1 MGWSNL
7 LLRKQLFKAFDLD
20 GHGDIN
26 FTEFCEG
33 YSAMLRGTVPELLDF
48 AWRVYKVSGGNP
60 DQMPLSDVY
69 TVYRLALA
77 GLEEVRKMQGSN
89 AGGLSEDTRF
99 PDRAARQTLEGI
111 WGDRQAPLT
120 RDEFKSM
127 VMRHRK
133 MVDCLIPG
141 FELIPQDP
149 LHRAAESGELKECQH
164 LLKVD
169 KLDVDGRDAISFPTT
184 PLHLACKYGH
194 VDVMQE
200 LLDSGANA
208 RLLSTEGD
216 SCLNIAVRYNRHAAV
231 ELLINAKM
239 DVTLQNT
246 SGKTCFHTAAEAGNY
261 KPLRSLL
268 PCLEKRLT
276 SLKDKNG
283 WTPLHEAAATDNW
296 TVLGIV
302 IEFDQ
307 LAPHEVDTRDH
318 RGRTPLH
325 IAAEHRSLRVARKLV
340 ELGASCHTTD
350 MQGLSILNTAARV
363 FDNEAMIALVLGDT
377 QTDVNL
383 TDNDGVTPLMA
394 CVEVEDVK
402 MLRTL
407 LASKADTNI
416 QEHGTFR
423 TALHRAV
430 LRNWLDGVD
439 ALLGPAANTKIL
451 RDAERCTP
459 LDYARTDEIFE
470 LIRDYVERLY
480 PKYDPVDHPVNFI
493 FALVFDEGR
502 WELQTEGEHA
512 GERVLKRRKVSK
524 AVAAKRVEHNMIDKE
539 SIKRQ
544 LRKAH
549 LVVYE
554 ETVRIQEYILGVVPG
569 DIREYAFIRIGAPLY
584 RLQQEATK
592 MRLSMRRTDI
602 DRFEDYFID
611 ESSYP
616 KTGFHKFSMGEGQ
629 KLVLNIIQAVPS
641 NEAQLVIDSVT
652 KGREPHTAGIT
663 LSYYKK
669 YHVIS
674 DAFVLHEPHA
684 REKVYAV
691 WDFKNLMSRRYWQ
704 QQLLEYYSNS
714 KFNAYQSLTVIRE
727 YFGVK
732 FSFYCG
738 FLSHYTN
745 YLVPPAIAG
754 IIAFGIE
761 FLPSAYESM
770 TANDADDN
778 QKFDDQYDHPMLFA
792 YGFFIAVWL
801 GTVVTGWNTKER
813 ELAFKWN
820 VDSFEMTPTPN
831 PLSTAPVRL
840 QFVDGT
846 WKYRSIMTKAQRKAQ
861 RWYIATVTIPV
872 TLFFIG
878 LVALNMYFTWWL
890 NKLVDDKESLHDN
903 FHVAGFKKRNLKG
916 TLAQYAVTGL
926 NALIIVILNVTYG
939 NTAEDMLNKENHE
952 SIQSMETSL
961 SVRLLV
967 FNFFNTYTPLFYYTY
982 YEQELDKAASM
993 LASIMVIGQIVGNVS
1008 EYLMPYLE
1016 GRKPEAKK
1024 IAERE
1029 AKLLKKA
1036 KKAYEKKHGR
1046 VALNRA
1052 RHLAIVPGGA
1062 GAAAEAGGAKGGDA
1076 ASLLASAGIDLE
1088 KGARRG
1094 GDEGEPSIVETF
1106 SPARDEIQSD
1116 QPTAAVEF
1124 VEVMIQFGLV
1134 AMFGAV
1140 WPLAALLAFINN
1152 FFEIRL
1158 DIWKFCNFVR
1168 RPLGEKAPNI
1178 GAFWNT
1184 VFELFAVMGIT
1195 NHCFMCCVASD
1206 TMREYFFPNI
1216 TMLQR
1221 GFAAFVAENVLLL
1234 IYFVIR
1240 VRNRSKEVDWIAA
1253 KKREPLRFIRD
1264 AYRAGNA
1271 LRERRY
1277 RMLLQN
1283 PATPFARVCQAEDI
1297 DEGAAT
1303 RYLKIVRYIDSLD
1316 EEQRNFL
1323 LYDSTSTI
1331 QSLVNTVS
1339 MQTRAGLWKDLDE
1352 RPTAAGLLRELVPVT
1367 NVRQSYIIGKKVRE
1381 SAYHIWSTK
1390 RNVTVM
1396 GSRAATIM
1404 IIRQFACIENK
1415 CTMPQAERYCRL
1427 VRFIDRMSGG
1437 DPWRHVD
1444 ELDEE
1449 NPLGLMQVLAT
1460 IAEKEAEG
1468 GDDGEP
1474 IPSELGPLIEPIMDA
1489 KLAYEKAS
1497 VIRRRMYENWVHDM
1511 NMMTVDMVS
1520 AVCEQ
1525 TGAFPDQVNRY
1536 LIIKR
1541 YIDDQE
1547 ERKKGELLA
1556 AAAAGRKRT
1565 LDLAI
1570 EIQELVREGSWRD
1583 PGEPSFHDYTPP
1595 VVLDDIAAR
1604 ASAAANAAPELED

>member
-1 MGWSNL
+1 LAFATCNFVPL
-7 LLRKQLFKAFDLD
+7 QL
-20 GHGDIN
+20 GDIN

-48 AWRVYKVSGGNP
+48 AWRVYKVSGGTA
-60 DQMPLSDVY
+60 DLIPLSDVY

-77 GLEEVRKMQGSN
+77 GLEEVRKMQGSG
-89 AGGLSEDTRF
+89 AGGASEDTRF
-99 PDRAARQTLEGI
+99 PDRAARQTLESI

-127 VMRHRK
+127 VMRFRK

-169 KLDVDGRDAISFPTT
+169 KLDVDGRDAMVFPTT

-194 VDVMQE
+194 GEVMEE
-200 LLDSGANA
+200 LLAAGANA
-208 RLLSTEGD
+208 RLLSAEGD
-216 SCLNIAVRYNRHAAV
+216 SCLNIAVQYNRHAAV
-231 ELLINAKM
+231 ELLLNAKL
-239 DVTLQNT
+239 DVTLKN
-246 SGKTCFHTAAEAGNY
+246 SKGRTCFHTAAEYGNY

-268 PCLEKRLT
+268 PCLEKRLM
-276 SLKDKNG
+276 SLKDKDG
-283 WTPLHEAAATDNW
+283 WTPLHTAAMTDNW

-307 LAPHEVDTRDH
+307 LAPHEVDARDH
-318 RGRTPLH
+318 TGRTPLH

-350 MQGLSILNTAARV
+350 MQGRSILNTAVRV
-363 FDNEAMIALVLGDT
+363 FDNEAMLALVLSDA

-394 CVEVEDVK
+394 CVEVEDIK

-416 QEHGTFR
+416 QEHGTGR

-439 ALLGPAANTKIL
+439 ALLGPQANCKIL
-451 RDAERCTP
+451 RDSDRCTP
-459 LDYARTDEIFE
+459 LDYARTGEIFE
-470 LIRDYVERLY
+470 LTRDYVERLY
-480 PKYDPVDHPVNFI
+480 PKYHPVDHPVNFI

-544 LRKAH
+544 LRKSC

-554 ETVRIQEYILGVVPG
+554 ETVRIQEYVLGVVPG
-569 DIREYAFIRIGAPLY
+569 DIHEYAFVRVGAPLY

-611 ESSYP
+611 ENAYP
-616 KTGFHKFSMGEGQ
+616 NIGFQKFSMGEGQ
-629 KLVLNIIQAVPS
+629 KLILNIIQAVPS

-684 REKVYAV
+684 REKVYAT
-691 WDFKNLMSRRYWQ
+691 WDFKNLMSRKYWQ
-704 QQLLEYYSNS
+704 QQLLEYYSSS
-714 KFNAYQSLTVIRE
+714 KFNAYASLTVIRE

-732 FSFYCG
+732 FSFYVG

-745 YLVPPAIAG
+745 YLISPAIAG

-770 TANDADDN
+770 TENNAEDN
-778 QKFDDQYDHPMLFA
+778 QKFNDQYDHPMLFA
-792 YGFFIAVWL
+792 YGFFISVWCAM
-801 GTVVTGWNTKER
+801 VVQGWATKEN

-846 WKYRSIMTKAQRKAQ
+846 WKYRSIMTKAQRRQQQ
-861 RWYIATVTIPV
+861 RYMALVTVPV

-878 LVALNMYFTWWL
+878 LVAANIFFMNWL
-890 NKLVDDKESLHDN
+890 NGLVDNDVSLHNN
-903 FHVAGFKKRNLKG
+903 FDVPGFKTRNMQG

-926 NALIIVILNVTYG
+926 NALIIVLLNTVYG
-939 NTAEDMLNKENHE
+939 DIAADMLAKENHE

-967 FNFFNTYTPLFYYTY
+967 FNFVNTFTPLYYYAY
-982 YEQELDKAASM
+982 YERELDKAAAM
-993 LASIMVIGQIVGNVS
+993 LASIMIVGQLVGNVT

-1016 GRKPEAKK
+1016 GRKPEAKR

-1029 AKLLKKA
+1029 AKLQKKA

-1046 VALNRA
+1046 VAINRA
-1052 RHLAIVPGGA
+1052 KHLAVVPGG
-1062 GAAAEAGGAKGGDA
+1062 GAAAEGDT
-1076 ASLLASAGIDLE
+1076 ASLLSGIDLE
-1088 KGARRG
+1088 KGAGGG
-1094 GDEGEPSIVETF
+1094 GDGGPSVVETF

-1124 VEVMIQFGLV
+1124 VEVMIQFGLI

-1178 GAFWNT
+1178 GIFWT
-1184 VFELFAVMGIT
+1184 VVFELFAVMGIT
-1195 NHCFMCCVASD
+1195 NHCFLCCVASD
-1206 TMREYFFPNI
+1206 TMEEYFFPDISN
-1216 TMLQR
+1216 LQR
-1221 GFAAFVAENVLLL
+1221 GFAAFAAENVLLL
-1234 IYFVIR
+1234 TYFCIR
-1240 VRNRSKEVDWIAA
+1240 VGYGNRDVDWIKA

-1264 AYRAGNA
+1264 AYRAGHA

-1283 PATPFARVCQAEDI
+1283 PAVSFTRVCQAEDI
-1297 DEGAAT
+1297 DEGAAD
-1303 RYLKIVRYIDSLD
+1303 RYLKIVRYIDSVPQEKAGELMY
-1316 EEQRNFL
+1316 N
-1323 LYDSTSTI
+1323 STSTI

-1339 MQTRAGLWKDLDE
+1339 MLSRAGSWKDAGE

-1367 NVRQSYIIGKKVRE
+1367 NCRQCYITGKKVRE
-1381 SAYHIWSTK
+1381 AAYQIWSTK

-1404 IIRQFACIENK
+1404 SIRQFACIQNN

-1427 VRFIDRMSGG
+1427 VRYIDRMSGG
-1437 DPWRHVD
+1437 DPWFKLD

-1449 NPLGLMQVLAT
+1449 NPLGLMQVLAAV
-1460 IAEKEAEG
+1460 AEKEAEG

-1474 IPSELGPLIEPIMDA
+1474 IPSELGPLVEPIMDA

-1497 VIRRRMYENWVHDM
+1497 VVRRRMYEKWVHDK
-1511 NMMTVDMVS
+1511 NMLTNDMVL
-1520 AVCEQ
+1520 AVGEE
-1525 TGAFPDQVNRY
+1525 TGAFPAQLHRY

-1541 YIDDQE
+1541 YIDDQD

-1570 EIQELVREGSWRD
+1570 EVQELVREGGWRD

-1595 VVLDDIAAR
+1595 VVMDDIAAR
-1604 ASAAANAAPELED
+1604 AAAAADAAPELED